1 LKRDA
6 LIREQAEREKKELER
21 RRAMTEE
28 ERLAEDKKLGIGIF
42 KEKEKEKWKFMQRY
56 YHKGVFYMDEDST
69 KPQVVDPSSGQVK
82 VDVRNRDYSA
92 PTLEDRYD
100 KEQLPGVLQVKKFGM
115 RGRTKY
121 THLVDQDTTDFQ
133 NPLKPNQK
141 VLEKYLNKR
150 SGVGDIDSA
159 TRGSKRPKI

>member
-1 LKRDA
+1 M
-6 LIREQAEREKKELER
+6 RENMEREKKELER

-56 YHKGVFYMDEDST
+56 YHKGVFYMDEDSL
-69 KPQVVDPSSGQVK
+69 KPQAVDPSSGEVK
-82 VDVRNRDYSA
+82 VDVRKRDYSA
-92 PTLEDRYD
+92 PTLEDKYD
-100 KEQLPGVLQVKKFGM
+100 KEHLPSVLQVKKFGM

-121 THLVDQDTTDFQ
+121 THLVDQDTTDFK

-141 VLEKYLNKR
+141 VLENYLNKR
-150 SGVGDIDSA
+150 SGVGDID
-159 TRGSKRPKI
+159 TTIRGNKRQRL